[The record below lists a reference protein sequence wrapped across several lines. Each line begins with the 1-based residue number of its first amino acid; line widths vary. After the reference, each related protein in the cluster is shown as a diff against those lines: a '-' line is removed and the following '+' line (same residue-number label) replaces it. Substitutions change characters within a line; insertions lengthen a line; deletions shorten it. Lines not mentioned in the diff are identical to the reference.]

1 MRSNKSDIR
10 CSKIQVLL
18 QRVNSKE
25 ILVFSELA
33 DGLTLWKLKDESGH
47 YLTVI
52 VDDKNCRAFS
62 ALDITRTEF
71 IFEAFSTL
79 N

>member
-10 CSKIQVLL
+10 CSKIQALL
-18 QRVNSKE
+18 QRVKSKE

-33 DGLTLWKLKDESGH
+33 DGLTVWELKDESGH

-62 ALDITRTEF
+62 ALDNTRTEF
-71 IFEAFSTL
+71 IIEAFNIL